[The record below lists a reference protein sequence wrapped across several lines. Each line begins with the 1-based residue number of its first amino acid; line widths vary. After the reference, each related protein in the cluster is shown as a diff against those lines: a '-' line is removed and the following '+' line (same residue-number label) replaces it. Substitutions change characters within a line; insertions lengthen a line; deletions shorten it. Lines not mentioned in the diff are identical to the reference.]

1 MAGQQRQFNPGVSL
15 AGAVDLEALKHQV
28 TAEPGQAGG
37 APAAGGYVIDTT
49 ENTFQAMVQTS
60 ATFPILLLEA
70 LKHQVTAEPGQA
82 GGAPAAGG
90 YVIDTTENT
99 FQAMVQTS
107 ATFPILL
114 LLWLPTDDRLFPMAK
129 ALGDAVNAMN
139 GQLQLSRIDV
149 ASFPAVA
156 QAFGVQGAPALFA
169 LINGR
174 PMPLLQGVPSDQEM
188 QQIVDEV
195 LPKIVQVAQQAGV
208 TGTAPY
214 AGDPDAGQAP
224 SLEQTVPPEHE
235 QAHRLAMEG
244 DYAGAAA
251 AYSTVLEADPNDALA
266 ARERAKALLLAR
278 SADADVR
285 EVRAAAADH
294 PEDVDAQMA
303 VADID
308 MIGDGRGR
316 YRYDRRADP
325 GCVRST
331 AGLSGGR
338 APGSDGDGARASAGI
353 LRHPRPVR
361 RTPQACPSPS
371 GHAHVL
377 IHPGCV
383 RSTAG
388 LSGGRAPGSD
398 GDGARASA
406 GILRHPRPVRRT
418 PQACPSPSGHAHVLI
433 HPLTDF
439 RPFGRVV
446 SGRRAANWDGA
457 FRVLFSGE

>member
-15 AGAVDLEALKHQV
+15 AGAVD
-28 TAEPGQAGG
+28 
-37 APAAGGYVIDTT
+37 
-49 ENTFQAMVQTS
+49 
-60 ATFPILLLEA
+60 LEA

-156 QAFGVQGAPALFA
+156 QAFGIQGAPALFA

-214 AGDPDAGQAP
+214 SGDPDAEQTP

-308 MIGDGRGR
+308 MIGGQIQDAF
-316 YRYDRRADP
+316 DRLLDYLAAGHRDQMETVRVRLLEYFAIPDPSDERLKRA
-325 GCVRST
+325 
-331 AGLSGGR
+331 
-338 APGSDGDGARASAGI
+338 
-353 LRHPRPVR
+353 R
-361 RTPQACPSPS
+361 RRLAT
-371 GHAHVL
+371 L
-377 IHPGCV
+377 MY
-383 RSTAG
+383 
-388 LSGGRAPGSD
+388 
-398 GDGARASA
+398 
-406 GILRHPRPVRRT
+406 
-418 PQACPSPSGHAHVLI
+418 
-433 HPLTDF
+433 
-439 RPFGRVV
+439 
-446 SGRRAANWDGA
+446 
-457 FRVLFSGE
+457 

>member
-60 ATFPILLLEA
+60 T
-70 LKHQVTAEPGQA
+70 
-82 GGAPAAGG
+82 
-90 YVIDTTENT
+90 
-99 FQAMVQTS
+99 
-107 ATFPILL
+107 TFPILL

-129 ALGDAVNAMN
+129 TLGDAVNAMN

-156 QAFGVQGAPALFA
+156 QAFGIQGAPALFA

-174 PMPLLQGVPSDQEM
+174 PMPLLQGLPSDQEM

-214 AGDPDAGQAP
+214 SGDPDTEQTP
-224 SLEQTVPPEHE
+224 SPEQTVPPEHE

-251 AYSTVLEADPNDALA
+251 AYSKVLEADPNDALA

-308 MIGDGRGR
+308 MIGGQIQDAF
-316 YRYDRRADP
+316 DRLLDYLA
-325 GCVRST
+325 
-331 AGLSGGR
+331 AGHR
-338 APGSDGDGARASAGI
+338 DQI
-353 LRHPRPVR
+353 EPVR
-361 RTPQACPSPS
+361 VRLLEYFAIPDPSDER
-371 GHAHVL
+371 L
-377 IHPGCV
+377 K
-383 RSTAG
+383 
-388 LSGGRAPGSD
+388 RA
-398 GDGARASA
+398 
-406 GILRHPRPVRRT
+406 RRRLAT
-418 PQACPSPSGHAHVLI
+418 L
-433 HPLTDF
+433 LY
-439 RPFGRVV
+439 
-446 SGRRAANWDGA
+446 
-457 FRVLFSGE
+457 

>member
-49 ENTFQAMVQTS
+49 ENTFQS
-60 ATFPILLLEA
+60 
-70 LKHQVTAEPGQA
+70 
-82 GGAPAAGG
+82 
-90 YVIDTTENT
+90 
-99 FQAMVQTS
+99 MVQTS

-214 AGDPDAGQAP
+214 SGDPDAEQTP

-308 MIGDGRGR
+308 MIGGQIQDAF
-316 YRYDRRADP
+316 DRLLDYLAAGHRDQMETVRVRLLEYFAIPDPSDERLKRA
-325 GCVRST
+325 
-331 AGLSGGR
+331 
-338 APGSDGDGARASAGI
+338 
-353 LRHPRPVR
+353 R
-361 RTPQACPSPS
+361 RRLAT
-371 GHAHVL
+371 L
-377 IHPGCV
+377 
-383 RSTAG
+383 
-388 LSGGRAPGSD
+388 LY
-398 GDGARASA
+398 
-406 GILRHPRPVRRT
+406 
-418 PQACPSPSGHAHVLI
+418 
-433 HPLTDF
+433 
-439 RPFGRVV
+439 
-446 SGRRAANWDGA
+446 
-457 FRVLFSGE
+457 

>member
-1 MAGQQRQFNPGVSL
+1 MAGHQRQFNPGVSL

-49 ENTFQAMVQTS
+49 ENTFQS
-60 ATFPILLLEA
+60 
-70 LKHQVTAEPGQA
+70 
-82 GGAPAAGG
+82 
-90 YVIDTTENT
+90 
-99 FQAMVQTS
+99 MVQTS

-214 AGDPDAGQAP
+214 SGDPDAEQTP
-224 SLEQTVPPEHE
+224 SPEQTVPPEHE

-251 AYSTVLEADPNDALA
+251 AYDKVLEADPNDALA

-308 MIGDGRGR
+308 MIGGQIQDAF
-316 YRYDRRADP
+316 DRLLDYLAAGHRDQMETVRVRLLEYFAIPDPSDERLKRA
-325 GCVRST
+325 
-331 AGLSGGR
+331 
-338 APGSDGDGARASAGI
+338 
-353 LRHPRPVR
+353 R
-361 RTPQACPSPS
+361 RRLAT
-371 GHAHVL
+371 L
-377 IHPGCV
+377 
-383 RSTAG
+383 
-388 LSGGRAPGSD
+388 LY
-398 GDGARASA
+398 
-406 GILRHPRPVRRT
+406 
-418 PQACPSPSGHAHVLI
+418 
-433 HPLTDF
+433 
-439 RPFGRVV
+439 
-446 SGRRAANWDGA
+446 
-457 FRVLFSGE
+457 

>member
-49 ENTFQAMVQTS
+49 ENTFQA
-60 ATFPILLLEA
+60 I
-70 LKHQVTAEPGQA
+70 
-82 GGAPAAGG
+82 
-90 YVIDTTENT
+90 
-99 FQAMVQTS
+99 VQTS

-156 QAFGVQGAPALFA
+156 QAFGIQGAPALFA

-214 AGDPDAGQAP
+214 SGDPDAEQTP

-251 AYSTVLEADPNDALA
+251 AYGKVLEADPNDALA

-308 MIGDGRGR
+308 MIGGQIQDAF
-316 YRYDRRADP
+316 DRLLDYLAAGHRDQMETVRVRLLEYFAIPDPSDERLKRA
-325 GCVRST
+325 
-331 AGLSGGR
+331 
-338 APGSDGDGARASAGI
+338 
-353 LRHPRPVR
+353 R
-361 RTPQACPSPS
+361 RRLAT
-371 GHAHVL
+371 L
-377 IHPGCV
+377 
-383 RSTAG
+383 
-388 LSGGRAPGSD
+388 LY
-398 GDGARASA
+398 
-406 GILRHPRPVRRT
+406 
-418 PQACPSPSGHAHVLI
+418 
-433 HPLTDF
+433 
-439 RPFGRVV
+439 
-446 SGRRAANWDGA
+446 
-457 FRVLFSGE
+457 

>member
-1 MAGQQRQFNPGVSL
+1 MAGHQRQFNPGVSL

-60 ATFPILLLEA
+60 ATFPILLL
-70 LKHQVTAEPGQA
+70 
-82 GGAPAAGG
+82 
-90 YVIDTTENT
+90 
-99 FQAMVQTS
+99 
-107 ATFPILL
+107 
-114 LLWLPTDDRLFPMAK
+114 LWLPTDDRLFPMAK
-129 ALGDAVNAMN
+129 TLGDAVNAMN

-214 AGDPDAGQAP
+214 SGDPDAEQTP
-224 SLEQTVPPEHE
+224 SPEQTVPPEHE

-308 MIGDGRGR
+308 MIGGQIQDAF
-316 YRYDRRADP
+316 DRLLDYLAAGHRDQMETVRVRLLEYFAIPDPSDERLKRA
-325 GCVRST
+325 
-331 AGLSGGR
+331 
-338 APGSDGDGARASAGI
+338 
-353 LRHPRPVR
+353 R
-361 RTPQACPSPS
+361 RRLAT
-371 GHAHVL
+371 L
-377 IHPGCV
+377 
-383 RSTAG
+383 
-388 LSGGRAPGSD
+388 LY
-398 GDGARASA
+398 
-406 GILRHPRPVRRT
+406 
-418 PQACPSPSGHAHVLI
+418 
-433 HPLTDF
+433 
-439 RPFGRVV
+439 
-446 SGRRAANWDGA
+446 
-457 FRVLFSGE
+457 